1 MRDNYNVTLK
11 IKKDDKRLH
20 MSKKS
25 STFAGYFG
33 FLIYQ
38 KQQKK
43 FYQPREFKRYLL
55 LVEQIEMKCL
65 SVLDQ
70 LQISMFKL
78 LWNH

>member
-1 MRDNYNVTLK
+1 MFYSYFSYDFLAHTRMRDNYNVTLK

-38 KQQKK
+38 T
-43 FYQPREFKRYLL
+43 
-55 LVEQIEMKCL
+55 I
-65 SVLDQ
+65 
-70 LQISMFKL
+70 
-78 LWNH
+78 